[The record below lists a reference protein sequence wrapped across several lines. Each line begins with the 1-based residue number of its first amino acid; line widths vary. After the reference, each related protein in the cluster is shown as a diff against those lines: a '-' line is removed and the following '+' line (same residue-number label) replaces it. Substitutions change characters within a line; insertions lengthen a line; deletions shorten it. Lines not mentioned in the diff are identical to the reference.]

1 MRNTILFGSIL
12 KNVFVVHQGTSA
24 EKGALKV
31 PGSMLQVNKCAPS
44 QGCVSDILYRVQ
56 LEKFWRISLFLTDDA
71 IAKLFVK

>member
-44 QGCVSDILYRVQ
+44 QGCVSVWSTVRKVLADFTV
-56 LEKFWRISLFLTDDA
+56 FD
-71 IAKLFVK
+71 